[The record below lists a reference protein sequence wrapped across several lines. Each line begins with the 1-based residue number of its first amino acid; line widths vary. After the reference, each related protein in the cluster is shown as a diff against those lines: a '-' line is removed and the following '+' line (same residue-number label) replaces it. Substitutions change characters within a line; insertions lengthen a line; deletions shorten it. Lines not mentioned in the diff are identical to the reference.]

1 MSMFKKL
8 HKHVGEVLEF
18 PSDVLDNG
26 PRITIMG
33 RNEMVVEY
41 FEEVVLFSNEEIVL
55 KTPVGRL
62 VIRGREFVLTTVLQT
77 EIHIKGSL
85 SQMGFEEEV

>member
-1 MSMFKKL
+1 MFKKIQ
-8 HKHVGEVLEF
+8 KHAGEILEF

-33 RNEMVVEY
+33 RNEIIIEY
-41 FEEVVLFSNEEIVL
+41 FEEVVLFSDEEIVL

-62 VIRGREFVLTTVLQT
+62 VIRGNGFVLTTVLQT
-77 EIHIKGSL
+77 EIHIKGNL
-85 SQMGFEEEV
+85 GQLGFAEEV